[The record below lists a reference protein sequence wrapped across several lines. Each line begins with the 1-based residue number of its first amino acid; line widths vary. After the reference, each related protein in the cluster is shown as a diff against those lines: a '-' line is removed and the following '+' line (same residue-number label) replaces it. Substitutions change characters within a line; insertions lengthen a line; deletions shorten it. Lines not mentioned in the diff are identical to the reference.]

1 MFKNLIFIF
10 WASCLTAFSS
20 VAQKLNDKNAKKI
33 IESCVEAHGGKNYQN
48 LNVSLNFRQY
58 KINLKNKGSMF
69 EYERSTQDSLNN
81 TITDILNNNGFRRE
95 VNGKKQTLT
104 NIEDD
109 KFKEATNAVCYF
121 LLLPFKLLDASV
133 NSEFVG
139 TIIIDN
145 QEYDKVK
152 VFFNKEGGGT
162 DYNDVYCYWIN
173 QKTHTLD
180 YLAYTTG
187 GARFRKATKR
197 EKVGGII
204 FQDYEN
210 YEILNTKTSS
220 INYDAAYL
228 AGKFK
233 LLSKIEQTN
242 YKAH

>member
-1 MFKNLIFIF
+1 M
-10 WASCLTAFSS
+10 TACSGI
-20 VAQKLNDKNAKKI
+20 AQKMNDKNAKKI

-48 LNVSLNFRQY
+48 LNVSFDFRKF
-58 KINLKNKGSMF
+58 KIKLINKGSMF
-69 EYERSTQDSLNN
+69 EYQRSTQDSLHN
-81 TITDILNNNGFRRE
+81 TVTDILNNNGFRRE
-95 VNGKKQTLT
+95 LNGKLQVLS
-104 NIEDD
+104 NIESD

-121 LLLPFKLLDASV
+121 MLLPYKLLDGGVS
-133 NSEFVG
+133 SEFVG
-139 TIIIDN
+139 TIKIEN

-210 YEILNTKTSS
+210 YEILDTTTSS
-220 INYDAAYL
+220 VKYDSAFL

-242 YKAH
+242 YKAN